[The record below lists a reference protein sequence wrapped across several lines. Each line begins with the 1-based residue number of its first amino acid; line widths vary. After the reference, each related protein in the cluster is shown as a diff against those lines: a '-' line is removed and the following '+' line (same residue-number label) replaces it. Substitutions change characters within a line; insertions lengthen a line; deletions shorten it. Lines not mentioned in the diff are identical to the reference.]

1 MSSLLDM
8 SLDEQI
14 LKSKRENR
22 SSFRR
27 NNRKSNQNRH
37 SSSGINDQWKHDK
50 YDSYNNNDRRSI
62 FSRIGNRHDSGN
74 CSILVSN
81 LHWEVS
87 EVSV

>member
-37 SSSGINDQWKHDK
+37 SSRGINGQWKHDK
-50 YDSYNNNDRRSI
+50 YENNNDRRNI
-62 FSRIGNRHDSGN
+62 FSRIGNRNDSGN
-74 CSILVSN
+74 YAILVSN

-87 EVSV
+87 EVSI